1 MNYSRVENK
10 MIDELA
16 TARRSYYFLK
26 SYPSLFKLANLE
38 GYSGP
43 FKLKAI
49 EVINLIEKYRGSLNK
64 SKREIFD
71 NLFIR
76 KQNETKRLPQLFKD
90 LAIDRVGYEHI
101 KEEILLDFARSYR
114 GGVLYSRD
122 ANN

>member
-1 MNYSRVENK
+1 MNYYRVENK

-16 TARRSYYFLK
+16 TARRTYYFLR
-26 SYPSLFKLANLE
+26 SYPSLLKLANLE

-43 FKLKAI
+43 YTKKAI
-49 EVINLIEKYRGSLNK
+49 EIINLIETYRENLNE

-90 LAIDRVGYEHI
+90 LAIDRVAYEHI
-101 KEEILLDFARSYR
+101 KVEILLDFAQSYR
-114 GGVLYSRD
+114 GGVLLSWRY
-122 ANN
+122 

>member
-1 MNYSRVENK
+1 

-16 TARRSYYFLK
+16 TARRTYYFLK
-26 SYPSLFKLANLE
+26 SYPSLLKLANLE

-43 FKLKAI
+43 YTKKAI
-49 EVINLIEKYRGSLNK
+49 EVINLIETYRENLNE

-101 KEEILLDFARSYR
+101 KKEILLDFARSYR
-114 GGVLYSRD
+114 GGVLYSRI
-122 ANN
+122 AND

>member
-1 MNYSRVENK
+1 
-10 MIDELA
+10 MIYKSE
-16 TARRSYYFLK
+16 TTRRTYHFLK

-49 EVINLIEKYRGSLNK
+49 EIINLIEKYRGSLNE

-90 LAIDRVGYEHI
+90 LAIDRVAYEHI
-101 KEEILLDFARSYR
+101 KAEILLDFARSYR
-114 GGVLYSRD
+114 GGVLYSRVS
-122 ANN
+122 NK